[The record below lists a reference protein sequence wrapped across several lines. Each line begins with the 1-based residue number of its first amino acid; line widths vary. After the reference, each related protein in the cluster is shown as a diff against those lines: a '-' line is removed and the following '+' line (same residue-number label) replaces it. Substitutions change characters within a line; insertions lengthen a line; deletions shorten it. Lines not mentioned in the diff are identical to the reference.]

1 MTTTT
6 AIQQQQV
13 INCSDSIKQ
22 EAKDEQRVSEELTE
36 LISQRSMKQKE
47 DSLGITEL
55 REQIEALKHEAKF
68 RMGDK
73 DALKKQSD
81 ICLATGFVGG
91 LTLGGVATAVIN
103 FLDKRRGGGGGYS
116 GCLFTLL
123 ASLLCAGGA
132 IGGLAVGGLASELEY
147 GYYQWQGD
155 KNNQR
160 LNEIQQQIKTFEQ
173 EIEKKQKEAGL
184 I

>member
-13 INCSDSIKQ
+13 INYSDSIKQ

-47 DSLGITEL
+47 DSLGITDL

-68 RMGDK
+68 RMGDM
-73 DALKKQSD
+73 DALTKQRCS
-81 ICLATGFVGG
+81 ARGTGALGG
-91 LTLGGVATAVIN
+91 LTLGGVATAVIH
-103 FLDKRRGGGGGYS
+103 FLAKRNGGGNS
-116 GCLFTLL
+116 GCLLSIIG
-123 ASLLCAGGA
+123 ASLGAAGMLGGFLLGA
-132 IGGLAVGGLASELEY
+132 LATDLEY
-147 GYYQWQGD
+147 GYYQLQGD

-160 LNEIQQQIKTFEQ
+160 LNDIQQQIKTLEQ
-173 EIEKKQKEAGL
+173 EIENKQKDAGL